1 MTQPSSAI
9 APASGKPTGD
19 AVQAVQDALAAEH
32 AAVWTHG
39 LVSAFVEEAQQVAE
53 GANAHR
59 ARRDAT
65 ERLLRDVSAQP
76 VPPAPA
82 YLPPAPVT
90 DAPSSIA
97 ALVAVEVD
105 ACVAWRGVL
114 ERTEDPDLR
123 RTALDALTASAVRA
137 TRWRKT
143 GGLLPAAL
151 VLPGTAVG

>member
-1 MTQPSSAI
+1 MTQPSST
-9 APASGKPTGD
+9 APTGGKPSGD

-32 AAVWTHG
+32 AAVWTYG
-39 LVSAFVEEAQQVAE
+39 LVSAFVQQAEQTAE

-65 ERLLRDVSAQP
+65 ERLLRDASATP

-90 DAPSSIA
+90 DSASSIA

-114 ERTEDPDLR
+114 ERTEDADLR

-143 GGLLPAAL
+143 GGLLPAGLAM
-151 VLPGTAVG
+151 PGTAVG

>member
-1 MTQPSSAI
+1 VTQPSSA
-9 APASGKPTGD
+9 APTGGKPTGE

-32 AAVWTHG
+32 AAVWTYG
-39 LVSAFVEEAQQVAE
+39 LVSAFVQQAQQTAE

-65 ERLLRDVSAQP
+65 ERLLRDAQAQP
-76 VPPAPA
+76 VPPAAA

-90 DAPSSIA
+90 DSASAIA
-97 ALVAVEVD
+97 ALVAVEID

-114 ERTEDPDLR
+114 ERTEDADLR
-123 RTALDALTASAVRA
+123 RTALDALTAGAVRV

-143 GGLLPAAL
+143 GGLLPAGLA
-151 VLPGTAVG
+151 LPGTAVG

>member
-1 MTQPSSAI
+1 MSQPSSP
-9 APASGKPTGD
+9 APSGGKPTGE

-32 AAVWTHG
+32 AAVWTYG
-39 LVSAFVEEAQQVAE
+39 LVSAFVQQAQQTAE

-65 ERLLRDVSAQP
+65 ERLLRDAQAQP
-76 VPPAPA
+76 VPPAAA

-90 DAPSSIA
+90 DSASAIA

-105 ACVAWRGVL
+105 TCVAWRGVL
-114 ERTEDPDLR
+114 ERTEDADLR
-123 RTALDALTASAVRA
+123 RSALDALTASAVRV

-143 GGLLPAAL
+143 GGLLPAGLA
-151 VLPGTAVG
+151 LPGTAVG

>member
-1 MTQPSSAI
+1 MSQPSSAV
-9 APASGKPTGD
+9 APAAGKPTGE
-19 AVQAVQDALAAEH
+19 AVQAVQDALSAEH
-32 AAVWTHG
+32 AAVWTYG
-39 LVSAFVEEAQQVAE
+39 LVSAFVENGPKTAE

-65 ERLLRDVSAQP
+65 ERLLRDASVEP

-90 DAPSSIA
+90 DATSAIA
-97 ALVAVEVD
+97 ALVAVEID

-114 ERTEDPDLR
+114 ERTEDADLR

-137 TRWRKT
+137 TRWRKV
-143 GGLLPAAL
+143 GGLLPAGLA
-151 VLPGTAVG
+151 LPGTAVG

>member
-1 MTQPSSAI
+1 MTQPSST
-9 APASGKPTGD
+9 APAGGKPTGD

-32 AAVWTHG
+32 AAVWTYG
-39 LVSAFVEEAQQVAE
+39 LVSAFVQQARQTAE

-65 ERLLRDVSAQP
+65 ERLLRDAGAEP
-76 VPPAPA
+76 VPPAAA

-90 DAPSSIA
+90 DSTSAIA
-97 ALVAVEVD
+97 ALVAVELD

-114 ERTEDPDLR
+114 ERTEDADLR
-123 RTALDALTASAVRA
+123 RSALDALTTSAVRV

-143 GGLLPAAL
+143 GGLLPAGLA
-151 VLPGTAVG
+151 LPGMAVG